1 MLATKQLMGSIVG
14 IKKKILLLS
23 MATINYLV
31 TDILQK
37 ISFVLTEEKQ
47 NHTGLEQLEGE

>member
-14 IKKKILLLS
+14 IIIKKLLLS